1 MIAPPVGP
9 ERPERLPLS
18 PEGPS
23 IFRRSALCAIVT
35 VIATAI
41 GCDQPTPDDA
51 ATKPEPTVTVRDS
64 AGIEIVENHA
74 PEWPAGEFWTID
86 PEPEFVLGG
95 TDELGELAHDSAQL
109 IWRVE
114 GLARLVDGRVAV
126 LSAGSKQLML
136 FEPSGELSVI
146 IGGPGEGP
154 GEFTHPL
161 ALQYLPP
168 DTLVVWDY
176 FMTSID
182 YFDGD
187 GDLLKERSLDHGRLM
202 EHGVGAESLRLPL
215 ADGSFLAGVED
226 WTEDE
231 SPGDC
236 SHLAREGRISSPAG
250 GRLLE
255 AVITVPGEELLR
267 TDDTY
272 AAHSFGCG
280 IPWGTYLAAG
290 GDPPVVYIGNDDRGI
305 HQRSLDGT
313 LVRIIRRTVAPPAVT
328 ARAREAEREHRARIL
343 ERAGWPSRADED
355 EPSPRREQYPAVE
368 ALLVDAEGY
377 LWVREW
383 SASESGIPDQW
394 SVFSPEGRWLGALAF
409 PPDLASPDRDLCRQ
423 YTTTCWIDRDYFV
436 IVRRDELGVER
447 VEGYRIRRGGG
458 SRQPGNPER

>member
-9 ERPERLPLS
+9 ERPERIPS
-18 PEGPS
+18 SAEGPS

-41 GCDQPTPDDA
+41 GCDQPTPDDGA
-51 ATKPEPTVTVRDS
+51 AVAEPTVTVRDS

-86 PEPEFVLGG
+86 TVPEFVLGG
-95 TDELGELAHDSAQL
+95 TDELGEPAHDSAQL

-161 ALQYLPP
+161 ALQYLPR

-182 YFDGD
+182 YFDAD
-187 GDLLKERSLDHGRLM
+187 GNLLKERSLDHGRLM

-328 ARAREAEREHRARIL
+328 ARA
-343 ERAGWPSRADED
+343 
-355 EPSPRREQYPAVE
+355 VE